1 MLKNLQKVTRTRFKR
16 TDFNSF
22 LFFLFFA
29 VVIWI
34 FVQFSKQYNQIIQI
48 PVEYINVPPDK
59 LLTNNPD
66 YLQLRME
73 ENGFRVAWFS
83 MFPPTLQVDV
93 SKAVENDGVLRYVID
108 EHRGDILSQLNID
121 FDDSQFVK
129 DALAINYEQK
139 QEKKL
144 PVLSQIQTEYAAGF
158 GAAEELKISPDSIT
172 VSGPDNILDTLS
184 RLYTK
189 PLKLKNIKDDISST
203 VGIDTSGIQNLTLY
217 RKSVNYSVDVEKFT
231 EGNVVVPI
239 ELINV
244 PSGLNVVIFPK
255 ETLLFYQV
263 NLKDYNKV
271 TASDFRVVADFSKIR
286 ENQDFLL
293 PEVAEKPEFTTNIR
307 LNEKRIQFIIKK

>member
-1 MLKNLQKVTRTRFKR
+1 M
-16 TDFNSF
+16 
-22 LFFLFFA
+22 
-29 VVIWI
+29 
-34 FVQFSKQYNQIIQI
+34 QFSKHYNQVIEI

-59 LLTNNPD
+59 LLINNPD
-66 YLQLRME
+66 NLHLRMK

-93 SKAVENDGVLRYVID
+93 SKAVEDDGVLRYIID
-108 EHRGDILSQLNID
+108 EHRGDILAQLNID

-129 DALAINYEQK
+129 DELAINYEQR

-144 PVLSQIQTEYAAGF
+144 PVILRIETEYAAGF
-158 GAAEELKISPDSIT
+158 GAVKGFQISPDSIT
-172 VSGPDNILDTLS
+172 VSGPDNIIDTLS
-184 RLYTK
+184 MLYTR
-189 PLKLKNIKDDISST
+189 PVKLKNIKEDISST
-203 VGIDTSGIQNLTLY
+203 VGIDTSGIRHLTLY
-217 RKSVNYSVDVEKFT
+217 QENVNYSVDVEKFT

-244 PSGLNVVIFPK
+244 PNNLNVVIFPK

-271 TASDFRVVADFSKIR
+271 TPSDFRVVADFSKVR

-293 PEVAEKPEFTTNIR
+293 PEITKEPEFTTNHRI
-307 LNEKRIQFIIKK
+307 NEKRIQFIIKK